1 MKKLCLA
8 LALLLA
14 LTALLP
20 LTAGAEEA
28 ISGGESEILS
38 VGQTISI
45 PDQFDFTVD
54 KIEWENAIRTI
65 KGSGYYTFD
74 SAQEMQLLYI
84 SCTLVNN
91 GISDIFFD
99 NYIGAR
105 VKFRDND
112 NYVYEGVPAQYSP
125 DRGDRYYGAQAI
137 RPLVIGYPRFIF
149 TVPAQ
154 IETSAD
160 SLVVEF
166 SIAGMPYELV
176 IR

>member
-14 LTALLP
+14 LSSLLP
-20 LTAGAEEA
+20 LAACAEEV
-28 ISGGESEILS
+28 ISGGEPNILA
-38 VGQTISI
+38 VGQTVSV
-45 PDQFDFTVD
+45 PDLLDFTVD

-65 KGSGYYTFD
+65 KGSSFYTFD
-74 SAQEMQLLYI
+74 SQQEMQLLYI

-91 GISDIFFD
+91 SMSDIFFD
-99 NYIGAR
+99 KYVTAKVR
-105 VKFRDND
+105 FRDN
-112 NYVYEGVPAQYSP
+112 YEYDGQPVQYSP

-137 RPLVIGYPRFIF
+137 RPLVIGFPRFVF

-154 IETSAD
+154 IETSTD
-160 SLVVEF
+160 SLVLEF
-166 SIAGMPYELV
+166 TINGDPYELV